1 MNYQEFLESKL
12 VTAQSVGI
20 EVPAEA
26 INPMLF
32 PFQRDIVRWALRKGR
47 AAMFEECGLG
57 KTPQQL
63 EWARHIAAAT
73 GERVLILSP
82 LAVAH
87 QTVAEGVK
95 FGIAARYCRSQA
107 EADGATERIIIA
119 NYEMLESFRPAA
131 FAGVVLDESSIL
143 KAFTGKTKRAL
154 IDAFGETPYRLCCT
168 ATPAPNDHL
177 EFGNHAEFLGI
188 MQSHLMIS
196 RWFTNDT
203 MSAGNY
209 RLKHYA
215 EADFWRWMTS
225 WAVCVSKPSDL
236 GDYDDNG
243 FILPQLHLREESV
256 AVDPER
262 AFDAG
267 QLVMTGAQ
275 SATSMWREKRATTD
289 DRCQRARDLID
300 GDEVAIIWCD
310 TNAEADVLKGLFP
323 DAVEVRGSDT
333 VAEKERKLHAFT
345 TGEARQIITKPDIA
359 GFGLN
364 WQHCAK
370 QVFVGV
376 TYSFEKTYQA
386 LRRSWRYG
394 QTRPVEAYMIYA
406 ETEGNI
412 IGTLQRK
419 QDAHR
424 EMQYAMT
431 TAQHENGLDG
441 IIPSAFAQRF
451 EVHSDVATGQ
461 DWTLYQG
468 DCVSVAKT
476 LPADSIDFAI
486 FSPPFSTLY
495 VYTDLPEDMG
505 NNQDH
510 AQFFE
515 HFDYLI
521 PELWRIT
528 KPGRLCAVH
537 CKDLPLYMNRDG
549 ASGLYDFPGDLVR
562 TFTEP
567 RFGSAHDRWVF
578 HSRITIWKDPVIE
591 MQRTKNHGLLWRN
604 FTERGEVTRQG
615 MADYVLVFRKWID
628 AAEMPDKQVRND
640 PDHYVGDD
648 GPTSWRS
655 SSPT

>member
-1 MNYQEFLESKL
+1 
-12 VTAQSVGI
+12 
-20 EVPAEA
+20 
-26 INPMLF
+26 
-32 PFQRDIVRWALRKGR
+32 
-47 AAMFEECGLG
+47 
-57 KTPQQL
+57 
-63 EWARHIAAAT
+63 
-73 GERVLILSP
+73 
-82 LAVAH
+82 
-87 QTVAEGVK
+87 
-95 FGIAARYCRSQA
+95 
-107 EADGATERIIIA
+107 
-119 NYEMLESFRPAA
+119 
-131 FAGVVLDESSIL
+131 
-143 KAFTGKTKRAL
+143 
-154 IDAFGETPYRLCCT
+154 
-168 ATPAPNDHL
+168 
-177 EFGNHAEFLGI
+177 
-188 MQSHLMIS
+188 
-196 RWFTNDT
+196 
-203 MSAGNY
+203 
-209 RLKHYA
+209 
-215 EADFWRWMTS
+215 
-225 WAVCVSKPSDL
+225 
-236 GDYDDNG
+236 
-243 FILPQLHLREESV
+243 
-256 AVDPER
+256 
-262 AFDAG
+262 
-267 QLVMTGAQ
+267 
-275 SATSMWREKRATTD
+275 
-289 DRCQRARDLID
+289 
-300 GDEVAIIWCD
+300 
-310 TNAEADVLKGLFP
+310 
-323 DAVEVRGSDT
+323 
-333 VAEKERKLHAFT
+333 
-345 TGEARQIITKPDIA
+345 
-359 GFGLN
+359 
-364 WQHCAK
+364 
-370 QVFVGV
+370 
-376 TYSFEKTYQA
+376 
-386 LRRSWRYG
+386 
-394 QTRPVEAYMIYA
+394 MIYA

-655 SSPT
+655 QRDHSIQVWQKYASPVWFDIRQTNVLNVRSARSEDDEKHICPLQLDVIDRCVELWTNPGDTVFSPFAGIGSEGYVALRAGRKFTGIELKPEYWQQACRNLATMSDKANEVTLFDLAVTQEASA